1 MSTRVNDLENQRDSS
16 DLEGSWFIVDGDEAK
31 KGDCHRAS
39 GISDSQ
45 AKDKDA
51 LLERIIWL
59 GPKALRRAV
68 DDSRAWRGS
77 KRTSQDGGPA
87 NSSRQIDS
95 HGKSAGIEV
104 QDNTSKQGPR
114 VDSQDTG
121 KRADGQNNSYGKGP
135 SVDSRVDNGLLGQIR
150 TGIKWPAPR
159 KSKVGRAQP
168 ARRRSSKNKGRGS
181 QVKVE
186 GSEKS

>member
-1 MSTRVNDLENQRDSS
+1 MTLPWQEVISILGTTVGIVAWVSGAVQGIVLYFAVNRILTNLARMSTRVNDLENQRDSS

-31 KGDCHRAS
+31 KKKKGDCDRAS

-68 DDSRAWRGS
+68 DDSRARRGS

-95 HGKSAGIEV
+95 HGKSAGTEV

-114 VDSQDTG
+114 VDS
-121 KRADGQNNSYGKGP
+121 
-135 SVDSRVDNGLLGQIR
+135 RVDNG
-150 TGIKWPAPR
+150 K
-159 KSKVGRAQP
+159 
-168 ARRRSSKNKGRGS
+168 
-181 QVKVE
+181 
-186 GSEKS
+186 

>member
-31 KGDCHRAS
+31 RGDCHRAS

-51 LLERIIWL
+51 LLESIIWL

-95 HGKSAGIEV
+95 HGKSAGTDI
-104 QDNTSKQGPR
+104 QDNTSKQRPR
-114 VDSQDTG
+114 VGSQGTG
-121 KRADGQNNSYGKGP
+121 KRADGQNNSHGQGP
-135 SVDSRVDNGLLGQIR
+135 GVDSRVDNG
-150 TGIKWPAPR
+150 K
-159 KSKVGRAQP
+159 RADGPVDRPGADSRQ
-168 ARRRSSKNKGRGS
+168 
-181 QVKVE
+181 
-186 GSEKS
+186 